1 MTKLTC
7 KYTRLASKSILTI
20 LLLAVMVWCD
30 TTALAHPWRIGIEGG
45 RVNPVGDLQNE
56 VGASYFG
63 GLGFGYQY
71 ASDLTFYLQGN
82 YAYLPA
88 ESAHFAGLHQMC
100 GRASI
105 EYAPSVIRPLRVG
118 GGFSLAFVRGDDIDE
133 QAKGYMLYDNESEFG
148 WHVRLDMPVILQ
160 PRWRAG
166 FRAYWD
172 EIWTDP
178 EASDM
183 LWLGVY
189 MEFAP

>member
-1 MTKLTC
+1 MIRITPQKALLSFKLWC
-7 KYTRLASKSILTI
+7 AA
-20 LLLAVMVWCD
+20 LLLASFAWSD
-30 TTALAHPWRIGIEGG
+30 TSSLAHPWRIELEGG

-63 GLGFGYQY
+63 GWGVGYQY
-71 ASDLTFYLQGN
+71 ASDLTFFLQGN

-88 ESAHFAGLHQMC
+88 ESAHFAGLHQMM

-105 EYAPSVIRPLRVG
+105 EYAPSVIHPLRVG

-133 QAKGYMLYDNESEFG
+133 QAQSYMLYDNESEFG

-178 EASDM
+178 EVSDL

-189 MEFAP
+189 MEISP